1 MAHGSTSPIFKA
13 SAISVIIRNQGA
25 KPIKECSMK
34 LAHLMSCPPPP
45 EPFENV
51 RWKKR
56 NELALEYAKLLI
68 SRPEPLRP
76 EEVASCSFAI
86 AEAMVDGMYKEL
98 E

>member
-1 MAHGSTSPIFKA
+1 
-13 SAISVIIRNQGA
+13 
-25 KPIKECSMK
+25 MK
-34 LAHLMSCPPPP
+34 LAPLIPCPPPP
-45 EPFENV
+45 ESLEDMK
-51 RWKKR
+51 WKKR

-86 AEAMVDGMYKEL
+86 AEAMLDEMYKEL

>member
-1 MAHGSTSPIFKA
+1 M
-13 SAISVIIRNQGA
+13 
-25 KPIKECSMK
+25 
-34 LAHLMSCPPPP
+34 
-45 EPFENV
+45 ENV
-51 RWKKR
+51 KWRER

-86 AEAMVDGMYKEL
+86 DEAMVDRMYE

>member
-25 KPIKECSMK
+25 KPTKECSMK
-34 LAHLMSCPPPP
+34 LARLMPCPPPP
-45 EPFENV
+45 KPIVTVKWE
-51 RWKKR
+51 KR

-68 SRPEPLRP
+68 TRPEPLRP

-86 AEAMVDGMYKEL
+86 ADAMVDRMYE

>member
-1 MAHGSTSPIFKA
+1 MTLPIFKA

-25 KPIKECSMK
+25 KPTKECSMK
-34 LAHLMSCPPPP
+34 LAPLIPCPPPP
-45 EPFENV
+45 EPLEDV
-51 RWKKR
+51 KWKKR
-56 NELALEYAKLLI
+56 NELAEEYAKLLI

-86 AEAMVDGMYKEL
+86 AEAMVDRMFE

>member
-1 MAHGSTSPIFKA
+1 
-13 SAISVIIRNQGA
+13 
-25 KPIKECSMK
+25 MK
-34 LAHLMSCPPPP
+34 LASLMQTPPPL
-45 EPFENV
+45 ESLENMK
-51 RWKKR
+51 WKKR

-86 AEAMVDGMYKEL
+86 AEAMVDEMYKEL